1 VNAPDFLPVLP
12 VAVLMLTASG
22 ITAVRLFRP
31 GFKYFWHI
39 AALGTLTAWLLMFL
53 SRYSIGERLYLST
66 WRPLEI
72 YPVSP
77 QLYIDTYSWSFAL
90 ALCTLSLAVVFTD
103 TARSGEANWTSWV
116 SNLVMTALGILVVQA
131 GNLLTLVML
140 WTAIDLTEVV
150 LLLGSSKKSKDRE
163 SIVIG
168 FSARISGI
176 ILLIAA
182 QLDIYSLQIA
192 PDFSDLPLQANI
204 LLIASALLHMRYIA
218 PSRLIHQLPPLIR
231 SRSRMASLV
240 AAAASFILITRTA
253 VYGVPENTI
262 TVMLFLAGITSIFAS
277 LAWISSIGKL
287 NTHEYWMLALA
298 SLIVAAA
305 VRQQASAAMAWS
317 AAALLPGGLL
327 LLAPIRSRP
336 IVVILLIGSLGI
348 TTLPYTPA
356 WQGAYLYSSPTNPA
370 LILLLLSQSLLLVGF
385 VRFSLLTD
393 PHPAGM
399 ERWVRIIYPWGLV
412 LIPLAHYLIAIGSWT
427 EGISLE
433 NTVPSIIGLIIA
445 SVILVLEKKSF
456 GYSRLTRT
464 GRRIGETISQI
475 FSFQWLFALLWNVY
489 TILGKG
495 LAYFIRVIEGDGGVL
510 WGLLFLVLLITILTQ
525 LGVGF

>member
-1 VNAPDFLPVLP
+1 
-12 VAVLMLTASG
+12 MLTASG
-22 ITAVRLFRP
+22 ITALRIIRP
-31 GFKYFWHI
+31 GFKYFWQI
-39 AALGTLTAWLLMFL
+39 SALGSLTTWLLMLL
-53 SRYSIGERLYLST
+53 SRYSIGERLTLST

-77 QLYIDTYSWSFAL
+77 QLYNDVYSWSYAL
-90 ALCTLSLAVVFTD
+90 ALCTLTLAVVFTD

-116 SNLVMTALGILVVQA
+116 SNLVLTALGILAVQA
-131 GNLLTLVML
+131 GNLLTLVMA

-150 LLLGSSKKSKDRE
+150 LLLRGVKKSEDRE

-168 FSARISGI
+168 FSARIGGI

-182 QLDIYSLQIA
+182 QLNIYSLRIA
-192 PDFSDLPLQANI
+192 PDFSDLPLQANV
-204 LLIASALLHMRYIA
+204 LLIVSALLHMRHIA
-218 PSRLIHQLPPLIR
+218 PSRLIHQLSPVIR
-231 SRSRMASLV
+231 SQSRMSSLV

-253 VYGVPENTI
+253 VYGVPENTV
-262 TVMLFLAGITSIFAS
+262 TVMLFLAGLASIFAS
-277 LAWISSIGKL
+277 LAWNSSIGKL
-287 NTHEYWMLALA
+287 NTQEYWMLGLA

-305 VRQQASAAMAWS
+305 VRQQASAAMAWG

-327 LLAPIRSRP
+327 LFAPIRSRP
-336 IVVILLIGSLGI
+336 IVIILLLGSLGI

-356 WQGAYLYSSPTNPA
+356 WQGAYLYSNPTNLA

-393 PHPAGM
+393 PHTAGM

-412 LIPLAHYLIAIGSWT
+412 LIPVAHYLIGISSWT

-433 NTVPSIIGLIIA
+433 NTLPSVLGIIIA
-445 SVILVLEKKSF
+445 STVLALEKKSL

-464 GRRIGETISQI
+464 GRRIGETISQL
-475 FSFQWLFALLWNVY
+475 FSFQWLFALVWRGY

-495 LAYFIRVIEGDGGVL
+495 LAYFVRVIEGDGGVL
-510 WGLLFLVLLITILTQ
+510 WGLLFLVLLITIITQ
-525 LGVGF
+525 LGVGL